1 MTPQLNSKNFRPK
14 ASNMKDTE
22 WVLIDTETT
31 GFTSPIFVVEIGA
44 QKMRGWQPMVA
55 PFRRLLNQNLDIPP

>member
-1 MTPQLNSKNFRPK
+1 
-14 ASNMKDTE
+14 MKDTE

-44 QKMRGWQPMVA
+44 QKMRGWQPMGA
-55 PFRRLLNQNLDIPP
+55 PFRRLLNPKI